1 MAAYY
6 MNEGS
11 FDLPDMGFVDQTTHV
26 FEAVR
31 GEDRTVGLIVCRTP
45 FPQGKSLRELVAAHV
60 THEAKRLS
68 SYRILDEAET
78 TRAGV
83 PAIEIRS
90 RWRHDGKP
98 VYQRQA
104 HLAANET
111 WLLFG
116 MSTSI
121 EDQALC
127 DKTMERILATLAL
140 AGGA

>member
-26 FEAVR
+26 FEAALK
-31 GEDRTVGLIVCRTP
+31 GDSSLGLIVCRTP
-45 FPQGKSLRELVAAHV
+45 MPEGKSLRDLVAAHV

-68 SYRILDEAET
+68 SYRIVEEAET
-78 TRAGV
+78 TRAGA

-90 RWRHDGKP
+90 RWRHDGKA

-104 HLAANET
+104 HLAANAT

-116 MSTSI
+116 MSAPI
-121 EDQALC
+121 EEQALC
-127 DKTMERILATLAL
+127 DQAMERILATLTL
-140 AGGA
+140 AG